1 MFGFWEIEENCK
13 GNKIKKITSLK
24 TINCVCMV
32 FQINLKSIN
41 FIKGSKSLEKVR
53 KLIYN
58 QGFLNLL
65 DSY

>member
-1 MFGFWEIEENCK
+1 
-13 GNKIKKITSLK
+13 
-24 TINCVCMV
+24 MV